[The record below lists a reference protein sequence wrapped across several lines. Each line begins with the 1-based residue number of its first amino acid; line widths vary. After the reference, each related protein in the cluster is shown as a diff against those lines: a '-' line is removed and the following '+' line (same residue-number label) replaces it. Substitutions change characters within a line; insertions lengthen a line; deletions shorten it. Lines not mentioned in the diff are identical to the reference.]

1 MKQIYC
7 DVLIVGSGLTG
18 IVAAYALSLLKLNI
32 IIVDQKKIFS
42 QDFVLKKTFNEDTRT
57 TAVAEGSKEFLEK
70 INLWKGLYKFA
81 EPIKMIKVIDRKP
94 SNTIEFVNSS
104 ESKNLGY
111 IVQNNKFSLSIIN
124 KIIKRKNVKIIDR
137 AKLKKIDYLS
147 DKIICKFNN
156 FKIAAKL
163 TVASDGKN
171 SSARLINNTKFYKK
185 NYKENAVVVNFEHS
199 KNHNNCAYE
208 FFYENGPLAILPAQK
223 NLNYQSS
230 LIWTN
235 KKSFLEN
242 LINMD
247 EKTFKKIIE
256 EKIFKSVGKII
267 KIKSKQ
273 IFPLSSHI
281 NYKFYENKLVYIGD
295 AAHSVHPIAGQGWNL
310 GLRDVKKL
318 FYLVKEYKDL
328 GMDIGSIDFCKRYNQ
343 ECFYDA
349 YRLFQ
354 ITDKLNSLFMTN
366 NIILK
371 GIRTFGLD
379 FIQGKTELKKKIS
392 NFAMGLNL

>member
-163 TVASDGKN
+163 TVASDGKFL
-171 SSARLINNTKFYKK
+171 SWEA
-185 NYKENAVVVNFEHS
+185 EN
-199 KNHNNCAYE
+199 
-208 FFYENGPLAILPAQK
+208 PAGV
-223 NLNYQSS
+223 L
-230 LIWTN
+230 
-235 KKSFLEN
+235 
-242 LINMD
+242 
-247 EKTFKKIIE
+247 
-256 EKIFKSVGKII
+256 
-267 KIKSKQ
+267 
-273 IFPLSSHI
+273 
-281 NYKFYENKLVYIGD
+281 YIDG
-295 AAHSVHPIAGQGWNL
+295 
-310 GLRDVKKL
+310 
-318 FYLVKEYKDL
+318 
-328 GMDIGSIDFCKRYNQ
+328 
-343 ECFYDA
+343 ECP
-349 YRLFQ
+349 
-354 ITDKLNSLFMTN
+354 S
-366 NIILK
+366 
-371 GIRTFGLD
+371 
-379 FIQGKTELKKKIS
+379 
-392 NFAMGLNL
+392 